1 MKELSNLCRLTCIS
15 LLILVGFHKTH
26 LILLENMLLIPLYF
40 NFNIWYSNQNF
51 TTSSCIPRDEKCEG
65 IKNRPLNFYQIRAL
79 AALMI

>member
-1 MKELSNLCRLTCIS
+1 MNELSNLCRLTCIS
-15 LLILVGFHKTH
+15 LLILVV
-26 LILLENMLLIPLYF
+26 ILLENMLLIPLYF